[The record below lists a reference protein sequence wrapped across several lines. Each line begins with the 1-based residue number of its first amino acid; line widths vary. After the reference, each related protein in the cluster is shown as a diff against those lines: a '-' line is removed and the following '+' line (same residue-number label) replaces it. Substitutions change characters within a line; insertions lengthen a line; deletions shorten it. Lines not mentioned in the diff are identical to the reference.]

1 MQNNRLVV
9 AHVSP
14 PFTMTGEES
23 WIKTPGNHRI
33 DDRIVVAVD
42 IHLFGG
48 NEELSFASGVSC
60 SMSSQS

>member
-1 MQNNRLVV
+1 
-9 AHVSP
+9 
-14 PFTMTGEES
+14 MTGEES